1 MNILWK
7 FEQGAFN
14 KELTALSFLCRRMKT
29 QLILHGK
36 TTQAATAQLEQE
48 YYQRLQRY
56 WAFEAI
62 VIPDLRNRNKLSP
75 EEVAQQE
82 GQKLLSSIQAGD
94 LVVLLDE
101 NGKSLKSRPFAQQ
114 IQKWFNQSPK
124 RLLFVIGGP
133 YGFSPDVY
141 ARANF
146 KLSLSAMTFSHQI
159 VRALFAEQLYRA
171 ATILKGEPYHH
182 D

>member
-1 MNILWK
+1 
-7 FEQGAFN
+7 
-14 KELTALSFLCRRMKT
+14 MKV
-29 QLILHGK
+29 LLLLHGK
-36 TTQAATAQLEQE
+36 TTQSATAELEQE

-56 WAFEAI
+56 WPFESK
-62 VIPDLRNRNKLSP
+62 VLPDLRNSNKLSTQ
-75 EEVAQQE
+75 EVSQQE
-82 GQKLLSSIQAGD
+82 GQKLLAELQAGD
-94 LVVLLDE
+94 WLVLLDE
-101 NGKSLKSRPFAQQ
+101 KGKSLSSRKFANQ
-114 IQKWFNQSPK
+114 IQQWFNQSPR
-124 RLLFVIGGP
+124 RLIFVIGGP

-141 ARANF
+141 ARANY

>member
-1 MNILWK
+1 
-7 FEQGAFN
+7 
-14 KELTALSFLCRRMKT
+14 MKT
-29 QLILHGK
+29 LLILHGK
-36 TTQAATAQLEQE
+36 TTQAATAELEKD

-56 WAFEAI
+56 WPFNTR
-62 VIPDLRNRNKLSP
+62 VIPDLRNRHKLSQA
-75 EEVAQQE
+75 EVAQQE
-82 GQKLLSSIQAGD
+82 GQRLLNELEAGD
-94 LVVLLDE
+94 WLVLLDE
-101 NGKSLKSRPFAQQ
+101 RGKSLSSRKFAQQ
-114 IQKWFNQSPK
+114 VQQWFNQSPR
-124 RLLFVIGGP
+124 RLVFVIGGP
-133 YGFSPDVY
+133 YGFSDEVY